1 MLEYGRLWN
10 QNGNDM
16 DFTAEDDDLLVEPV
30 WQDAPTRAQD
40 PVEADLRA

>member
-16 DFTAEDDDLLVEPV
+16 DFIAEDDDLLQEPV
-30 WQDAPTRAQD
+30 WEAPTRVQD
-40 PVEADLRA
+40 PLEG